1 MNHLISRWP
10 VNRSHLVFG
19 AALAVLI
26 VLVIAPLAQL
36 LIKSFQ
42 HPETGALTV
51 LNYVEAL
58 NNEWRLLAIWHSVL
72 LGSTVACVCMIV
84 GAPIAWAVSQTNM
97 PAKPLISLLV
107 LTSFITPDYLNAISW
122 ILLAGPNAG
131 WLNRGV
137 MALTGWDS
145 GIFNIY
151 TFWGLAFVV
160 SISAL
165 PYVFI
170 FTTAALSAVGSDM
183 TDAARILGA
192 TVTQT
197 TLRVTLPLV
206 LPAILAGGVITF
218 LEAIASF
225 GTPALIG
232 LPARFT
238 VVSTQLWA
246 FFSFPIK
253 LQAACA
259 YAIPLVLLTVI
270 LFWLQRWM
278 TRRQSYV
285 VQTGKSAPA
294 KQIDLGAYR
303 WPLSAFL
310 LAVLFALVVLP
321 YLTLISASLSKAWGL
336 GPTWDNLT
344 LNNFK
349 MLIERPTIK
358 TAIANTFFYALAAA
372 MISVSL
378 GSLIA
383 YGALRRMIPFRQF
396 FSVVCLTPFVIP
408 GMVLAIGFYAA
419 YAPPPLSLYGTSAI
433 IIFAFTTRFLPIAF
447 ASASAAIRTIHPD
460 MEDQVRNLGGDR
472 VAALRYVV
480 LPLLKHSILG
490 AGILVFIPALGELST
505 ALFLSVE
512 DTQTLSVTIFHLNE
526 GGNRSAF
533 ELVSALGV
541 VLFLSTTFFVACGIK
556 LFGSNFILRSQSS

>member
-97 PAKPLISLLV
+97 PAKPIISLLV

-232 LPARFT
+232 LPARFP

-433 IIFAFTTRFLPIAF
+433 IIFAFTHAFFRSRLLAPRRLFALSIPTWRIRFAIL
-447 ASASAAIRTIHPD
+447 AAIVS
-460 MEDQVRNLGGDR
+460 Q
-472 VAALRYVV
+472 RY
-480 LPLLKHSILG
+480 
-490 AGILVFIPALGELST
+490 
-505 ALFLSVE
+505 
-512 DTQTLSVTIFHLNE
+512 DTSFS
-526 GGNRSAF
+526 R
-533 ELVSALGV
+533 
-541 VLFLSTTFFVACGIK
+541 C
-556 LFGSNFILRSQSS
+556 